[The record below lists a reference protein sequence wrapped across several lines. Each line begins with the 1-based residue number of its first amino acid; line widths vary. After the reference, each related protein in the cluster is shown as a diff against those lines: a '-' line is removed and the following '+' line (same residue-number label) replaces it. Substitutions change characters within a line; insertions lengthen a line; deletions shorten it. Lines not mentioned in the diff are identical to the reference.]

1 MDTSNAR
8 GEIRKIVFRLK
19 RDYEAERGSSISD
32 AEFAGKIGINP
43 SVWNGYKKGH
53 NIPGPDNSRLIGEWV
68 ARYLGEG
75 ERERFAALCGHN
87 PDIRAIAS
95 LDLAYIVE
103 HWEDVPMEKRR
114 EIYDQVAQRDK
125 AGP

>member
-1 MDTSNAR
+1 MDAR
-8 GEIRKIVFRLK
+8 NRAEIRKILFRLK
-19 RDYEAERGSSISD
+19 RAYENEQGAAVSD
-32 AEFAGKIGINP
+32 AAFSGRMGITP
-43 SVWNGYKKGH
+43 SVYNGYKKGH
-53 NIPGPDNSRLIGEWV
+53 NVPGPDNSRLIGSWV
-68 ARYLGEG
+68 ARYLGEV
-75 ERERFAALCGHN
+75 ERKKFMELCGH
-87 PDIRAIAS
+87 DAELRKIEG